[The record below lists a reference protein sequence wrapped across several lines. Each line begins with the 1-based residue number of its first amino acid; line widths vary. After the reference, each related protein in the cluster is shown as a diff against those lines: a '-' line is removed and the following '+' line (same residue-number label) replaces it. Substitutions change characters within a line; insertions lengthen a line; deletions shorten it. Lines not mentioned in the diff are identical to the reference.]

1 MFSRLR
7 PYQLRALDTIWD
19 ALQFKHNVLLVAPC
33 AAGKTILFSKII
45 QRLLRENAAFR
56 ALILTDREILV
67 TQSRDKLASVA
78 PELAE
83 NIGIVCASV
92 TATKELDR
100 RVTIASRQTL
110 INNLDAF
117 PPVQLVIVDECHL
130 MALPTEDDH
139 EPDQF
144 SAIINKLREYNPNM
158 RLLGCTASP
167 YRLNT
172 GYIFGSENRP
182 GSLPYFDQI
191 DAQITTTELLAGGY
205 IAPLVGRAEA
215 SADFA
220 SDLANVGTVAGE
232 FNIGQLSSMMCKV
245 THVQSCVDAW
255 KKYAID
261 RKKTLVFCCTIE
273 HAEAVAAAFNEA
285 GIKAAAIHSKLSP
298 LDEQIRRAALEHGT
312 MQVFTSV
319 AKLTTGLDVVDLDA
333 GILARPTKSTS
344 LYQQCVGRFQ
354 RLAPGKENA
363 LILDLVGATTDFG
376 TDLDNLRVAV
386 PRWAEGEGEPITKIC
401 PGENVDGTVCGKS
414 VHAALRYC
422 PHCGFAFPFEE
433 AVEAELGELKKVKFN
448 EKPKPEPYDVSSVD
462 YEIHESKK
470 SGKFLIKVTYRCGLN
485 LFFNEWICLPDFY
498 KGYAVAKAEAWW
510 AERTDED
517 FPASV
522 EEFIFLSGGLAAP
535 LQVLVAKDGKYY
547 RVEGAVWTHKP
558 IVDDDMPPLEPGWK
572 VDPDDYGVPF

>member
-1 MFSRLR
+1 MELVLR
-7 PYQLRALDTIWD
+7 PYQLRTLDTAWD

-33 AAGKTILFSKII
+33 AAGKTILFSKLI
-45 QRLLRENAAFR
+45 QRLLRENPAFR
-56 ALILTDREILV
+56 AMVLTDREILV

-92 TATKELDR
+92 TTTKALDR

-144 SAIINKLREYNPNM
+144 AIIINRLRDYNPNL

-191 DAQITTTELLAGGY
+191 DAQITTAELLAGGY

-215 SADFA
+215 NDDFA

-232 FNIGQLSSMMCKV
+232 FNIGQLSSMMCKA

-255 KKYAID
+255 KKYASD

-273 HAEAVAAAFNEA
+273 HAEAVAAAFNDA
-285 GIKAAAIHSKLSP
+285 GIPAAAIHSKLSP
-298 LDEQIRRAALEHGT
+298 LDEQIRFAALEQGT
-312 MQVFTSV
+312 MRVFTSV
-319 AKLTTGLDVVDLDA
+319 AKLTTGLDITDLDA
-333 GILARPTKSTS
+333 GIFARPTKSTA
-344 LYQQCVGRFQ
+344 LYLQIVGRFQ
-354 RLAPGKENA
+354 RLAEGKENA
-363 LILDLVGATTDFG
+363 LILDLVGATTGFG
-376 TDLDNLRVAV
+376 TDMDNLRVAV

-401 PGENVDGTVCGKS
+401 PGENIDGTVCGKS
-414 VHAALRYC
+414 VHAAMRYC

-433 AVEAELGELKKVKFN
+433 AVEAELPGLKKIEFN
-448 EKPKPEPYDVSSVD
+448 KKDQPEPYDVAHVD
-462 YEIHESKK
+462 YDIHESKK

-517 FPASV
+517 FPSSV
-522 EEFIFLSGGLAAP
+522 EEFIFLSDCLAKP
-535 LQVLVAKDGKYY
+535 LQVLVAEDGKYN
-547 RVEGAVWTHKP
+547 RVEGAVWSRET
-558 IVDDDMPPLEPGWK
+558 IVEDDLPPLEPGWK
-572 VDPDDYGVPF
+572 ADPDDCSTPF

>member
-1 MFSRLR
+1 MDLVLR
-7 PYQLRALDTIWD
+7 PYQLRTLDTAWE

-67 TQSRDKLASVA
+67 TQSRDKLAGVA
-78 PELAE
+78 PELAAD
-83 NIGIVCASV
+83 IGVVCASV
-92 TATKELDR
+92 TTTKELDR

-110 INNLDAF
+110 INSLNSF

-130 MALPTEDDH
+130 MALPTEDDY

-158 RLLGCTASP
+158 RLIGCTASP
-167 YRLNT
+167 YRLNS
-172 GYIFGSENRP
+172 GYIFGGENRP

-191 DAQITTTELLAGGY
+191 DAQITTAELLAGGY

-215 SADFA
+215 NEDFA

-255 KKYAID
+255 KKYASD

-298 LDEQIRRAALEHGT
+298 LDEQIRLAALEHGT

-354 RLAPGKENA
+354 RLAPGKGDA
-363 LILDLVGATTDFG
+363 LIIDLVGATTDFG

-386 PRWAEGEGEPITKIC
+386 PRWAEGAGEPITKIC
-401 PGENVDGTVCGKS
+401 PGENTDGTVCGKS
-414 VHAALRYC
+414 VHASLFYC
-422 PHCGFAFPFEE
+422 PFCGYEFERPE
-433 AVEAELGELKKVKFN
+433 VVEGELTDLKKVEFN
-448 EKPKPEPYDVSSVD
+448 KKPEPETYDVAHVD
-462 YEIHESKK
+462 YDIHESKK
-470 SGKFLIKVTYRCGLN
+470 SGKFLIKVTYACGLN
-485 LFFNEWICLPDFY
+485 LVFNEWICLKDFY
-498 KGYAVAKAEAWW
+498 EGYAVAKAEDWW

-522 EEFIFLSGGLAAP
+522 EEFMFLSGCLAKP
-535 LQVLVAKDGKYY
+535 LQITVQREGKYN
-547 RVEGAVWTHKP
+547 RVVGAVWTLAP
-558 IVDDDMPPLEPGWK
+558 IIDDLPPLEPGWR
-572 VDPDDYGVPF
+572 VDPDDCEVPF